1 MTELSQIYRCRI
13 CGNMAEMVH
22 AGAGTMV
29 CCGETMEL
37 LVEKN
42 ADTGLEKHVPVIEK
56 DGSTITVKV
65 GSVPHPMEEKHYI
78 SLIELLADGRVY
90 RKLLHPGE
98 EPKAVFYCQ
107 AEQVSAREWCTV
119 HGLWKS

>member
-1 MTELSQIYRCRI
+1 MTQLSQIYRCRV

-22 AGAGTMV
+22 PGAGSMV

-37 LVEKN
+37 LAEKTG
-42 ADTGLEKHVPVIEK
+42 DTGMEKHVPVITR
-56 DGSTITVKV
+56 DGANITVRV

-78 SLIELLADGRVY
+78 ALIELLADGRVY
-90 RKLLHPGE
+90 RKFLAPGE
-98 EPKAVFYCQ
+98 EPQAVFCCQ
-107 AEQVSAREWCTV
+107 AEEVSAREWCTI

>member
-1 MTELSQIYRCRI
+1 MTELSQIYRCRV

-29 CCGETMEL
+29 CCGEPMEL

-42 ADTGLEKHVPVIEK
+42 ADTGMEKHVPVIEK

-65 GSVPHPMEEKHYI
+65 GSIPHPMEEKHYI
-78 SLIELLADGRVY
+78 ALIELLADGKVY
-90 RKLLHPGE
+90 RQFLKPGE
-98 EPKAVFYCQ
+98 EPKAVFCLQ
-107 AEQVSAREWCTV
+107 ADQVAAREWCTI

>member
-1 MTELSQIYRCRI
+1 MTELSQIYRCRV

-22 AGAGTMV
+22 AGAGSMV

-42 ADTGLEKHVPVIEK
+42 SDTGMEKHVPVIEK
-56 DGSTITVKV
+56 GGSTITVKV
-65 GSVPHPMEEKHYI
+65 GSIPHPMEEKHYI
-78 SLIELLADGRVY
+78 AIIELLADGKVY
-90 RKLLHPGE
+90 RQFQTPGD
-98 EPKAVFYCQ
+98 EPKAVFCLQ
-107 AEQVSAREWCTV
+107 ADQVSAREWCTI

>member
-1 MTELSQIYRCRI
+1 MTECSQIYRCRV

-22 AGAGTMV
+22 AGAGSMV

-37 LVEKN
+37 LTEKS
-42 ADTGLEKHVPVIEK
+42 ADTGLEKHVPVIEN

-65 GSVPHPMEEKHYI
+65 GGTPHPMEEKHYI
-78 SLIELLADGRVY
+78 YLIELLADGNVY
-90 RKLLHPGE
+90 RRFLNPGE
-98 EPKAVFYCQ
+98 EPKAVFCLR
-107 AEQVSAREWCTV
+107 ADKVTAREWCTI